1 MYLLEP
7 SAWRFREHGD
17 QSRRT
22 AQALQP
28 WLAMSFAPVLTLLLL
43 FLILAPLVCWLVL
56 YILFCNSVEKRWAAE
71 VLHLLQDA
79 ENCVRLENRQLR
91 ELEKERDAKAR
102 SLREEAFAAHLSE
115 YSVDELEAYPGIG
128 PSTVGKL
135 RAAGFVNL
143 ARLHRAQIQIHGLG
157 EKRLGDIKNAIRNLL
172 GKARSTFDT
181 GNCRQTHKLADQLET
196 LSTRYDRLEER
207 ASTRAQAAEEFID
220 HLGESVEY
228 ARRATFWRWFRPIS
242 HEALIPSDVMDAS
255 LPDLETALQAA
266 EQQSARSG
274 TAKPSP
280 RPANAVPI
288 LPISMPC
295 QAVPHA
301 QAPKHAPAIAPQAE
315 PQMSDET
322 HVVLMELTIQFALGV
337 ARADG
342 PVTWTERELIQQH
355 VRNRFSYN
363 RALLNRAEALC
374 AHYDTAAIDWERC
387 LGEINRR
394 FTTGHRT
401 ALMEFAGQIVAVSGK
416 EAGCA
421 APFLLRLAQS
431 LGVPPL
437 ALPQAEPPAAPL
449 VPAPPPPSRP
459 AAVNPAISRKVGAVR
474 VAAAAPQ
481 AAPQPSPTVPA
492 PLPPPPVV
500 SSPPPTRPI
509 APPPKP
515 AGPTKDQCLSLLEIP
530 TGTPLSADLVR
541 RQWNLLS
548 ERLDSEKVASM
559 GPEFVKL
566 AQAKLATL
574 RQAAESLLEAMGE
587 KLETKPSTPPVQDL
601 RHNPDLDD
609 VFGGM

>member
-1 MYLLEP
+1 MN
-7 SAWRFREHGD
+7 
-17 QSRRT
+17 
-22 AQALQP
+22 
-28 WLAMSFAPVLTLLLL
+28 FAPVLTLLFL

-71 VLHLLQDA
+71 VFHLLQDA
-79 ENCVRLENRQLR
+79 ENCVRLEKRQLR
-91 ELEKERDAKAR
+91 ELKKERDAKTR
-102 SLREEAFAAHLSE
+102 SLRDEAFAAHLSE

-128 PSTVGKL
+128 PGTVGKL

-143 ARLHRAQIQIHGLG
+143 ARLHRAQIHIHGLG

-172 GKARSTFDT
+172 GKAQSTFDA
-181 GNCRQTHKLADQLET
+181 GNCRQVQKLADQLET
-196 LSTRYDRLEER
+196 LSTRYNRLEER
-207 ASTRAQAAEEFID
+207 ASMRAQAAEQFID
-220 HLGESVEY
+220 YLGESVEY
-228 ARRATFWRWFRPIS
+228 ARRVTFWRWFRPIS
-242 HEALIPSDVMDAS
+242 HEVLIPSEVRDAS
-255 LPDLETALQAA
+255 LPDLEAALQAA
-266 EQQSARSG
+266 EERRARSG
-274 TAKPSP
+274 TANRSP
-280 RPANAVPI
+280 RPANAIPI
-288 LPISMPC
+288 VPISMPH
-295 QAVPHA
+295 QAGPHA
-301 QAPKHAPAIAPQAE
+301 QAPKHAPAITPQAE

-322 HVVLMELTIQFALGV
+322 HVGVMELTIQFALGV

-355 VRNRFSYN
+355 VRKRFSYN

-387 LGEINRR
+387 LGEINQR
-394 FTTGHRT
+394 FTAGHRT

-416 EAGCA
+416 EADCA

-437 ALPQAEPPAAPL
+437 ALPRAEPPAAPL
-449 VPAPPPPSRP
+449 VPAPSPPSPP
-459 AAVNPAISRKVGAVR
+459 AAVTSAISRKVGAVR

-481 AAPQPSPTVPA
+481 VAFQASRTVPA
-492 PLPPPPVV
+492 PLPPPPLV
-500 SSPPPTRPI
+500 SSPPPRPI

-515 AGPTKDQCLSLLEIP
+515 AGPTKDECLSLLEIP

-548 ERLDSEKVASM
+548 ERIDPEKVASM

-566 AQAKLATL
+566 AQDKLAAL
-574 RQAAESLLEAMGE
+574 RQAAELLLEAMGE
-587 KLETKPSTPPVQDL
+587 KLETKPSPPSVKDL

>member
-1 MYLLEP
+1 MN
-7 SAWRFREHGD
+7 
-17 QSRRT
+17 
-22 AQALQP
+22 
-28 WLAMSFAPVLTLLLL
+28 FAPVLTMLVL
-43 FLILAPLVCWLVL
+43 FLILAPLACWLVL
-56 YILFCNSVEKRWAAE
+56 YILFCRSAEKRWAAE
-71 VLHLLQDA
+71 VLQLLRDA
-79 ENCVRLENRQLR
+79 ENCVLLEKRQLR
-91 ELEKERDAKAR
+91 ELRTERDAKAH
-102 SLREEAFAAHLSE
+102 SLREEAFAGHLSQ

-128 PSTVGKL
+128 PGTVGKL

-143 ARLHRAQIQIHGLG
+143 ARLHRAHIHVHGLG
-157 EKRLGDIKNAIRNLL
+157 EKRLGDIDNALRNLL
-172 GKARSTFDT
+172 GKARSTFDA
-181 GNCRQTHKLADQLET
+181 GNCRQAQKLADQLET

-220 HLGESVEY
+220 HLEESVEY
-228 ARRATFWRWFRPIS
+228 ARKVTFWRWFRPIS
-242 HEALIPSDVMDAS
+242 HEALIPSEVMDVS

-266 EQQSARSG
+266 EQRSTRSE
-274 TAKPSP
+274 TAKRSP

-288 LPISMPC
+288 QPNSLPR

-301 QAPKHAPAIAPQAE
+301 QAPKHAPTVAPQAE

-342 PVTWTERELIQQH
+342 PITWTERELIQQH
-355 VRNRFSYN
+355 VRKRFGYN

-394 FTTGHRT
+394 FTPGHRT

-416 EAGCA
+416 DAGCSV
-421 APFLLRLAQS
+421 PFLLRLAQS

-449 VPAPPPPSRP
+449 VPAPPPPSPP
-459 AAVNPAISRKVGAVR
+459 APVNHAISRKVGAVR

-481 AAPQPSPTVPA
+481 VASQPSRTVPT
-492 PLPPPPVV
+492 PPPPPPLV
-500 SSPPPTRPI
+500 SPPPPARPI
-509 APPPKP
+509 APTPKP
-515 AGPTKDQCLSLLEIP
+515 AAPTKDECRSLLEIP
-530 TGTPLSADLVR
+530 AETPLSADLVR

-548 ERLDSEKVASM
+548 ERLAPEKVASL

-566 AQAKLATL
+566 AQDKLAAL
-574 RQAAESLLEAMGE
+574 RRAAESLLETMGE
-587 KLETKPSTPPVQDL
+587 KLETKPAAPPVQDL